1 MMPPPASTWRLLIV
15 SGCLLATSLL
25 GAKAFRPEMVTLHTP
40 LVEMPRTI
48 GAWSGQ
54 DAPAFAADVLAALG
68 VDDYINRVYVAS
80 DTPISLYVGYYQ
92 SQQTGDTI
100 HSPQNCLPGA
110 GWLPVTTA
118 QVELPVDG
126 RAEPV
131 TINRLLIQKGA
142 DRQVVF
148 YWYQS
153 HGRVI
158 ASDYWSKAYLVL
170 DAMRRNRSDAAM
182 VRIISPVLPSDTDER
197 AAQER
202 GAAFVKAA
210 FPQLDRLLPI

>member
-1 MMPPPASTWRLLIV
+1 MTRPAWRLVIV
-15 SGCLLATSLL
+15 GCCLLAAAVM
-25 GAKAFRPEMVTLHTP
+25 GARAAQPHSAALPTP
-40 LVEMPRTI
+40 LLYIPKTI
-48 GAWSGQ
+48 EHWTGH
-54 DAPAFAADVLAALG
+54 DAPAFAPDVLAALG

-80 DTPISLYVGYYQ
+80 DVPVSLYVGYYE
-92 SQQTGDTI
+92 SQQTGDTM

-110 GWLPVTTA
+110 GWLPVTTS
-118 QVELPVDG
+118 QVDLSVDG
-126 RAEPV
+126 RPEPI
-131 TINRLLIQKGA
+131 TINRLLIQKGT

-153 HGRVI
+153 HGRVV
-158 ASDYWSKAYLVL
+158 ASDYWSKVYLVL

-182 VRIISPVLPSDTDER
+182 VRVISPVLPSDADER

-210 FPQLDRLLPI
+210 FPQVDRLLPS